1 MGRAQHSIT
10 RREITYDPL
19 PSQKAFHECGARF
32 KGFSGPVGS
41 GKSQALCQEAIR
53 LAYQNPGRT
62 GLLGAPTY
70 AMLRDATQ
78 AALFEILGGNG
89 IPYEHNK
96 SEDIVILRDSKSK
109 ILFRSMEEYERLRG
123 PNLAW
128 FGLDE
133 LTYTPEEAWERLE
146 SRLRDPKAPRL
157 CGFAAWTP
165 KGYDWVYRRFIC
177 GETKVRG
184 HVAILAQPN
193 ENKHLLAQVPDYYE
207 RLKQSYDERF
217 FAQEALGSYLS
228 LDGNRVY
235 GAFDRMVHVQPQAVD
250 PKVPL
255 LWALDFNVDPMS
267 SIVAQYN
274 GVTFRVLDE
283 IVLRHASTPEAV
295 EAFTKRYPTHA
306 QGVTVYGDASGNSL
320 KTSGTSDYQMVRE
333 SFKKQGVAN
342 VDYKVPPK
350 NPSVRDR
357 VTLTNG
363 RLKSASGDIAL
374 LVDPKCKELIQ
385 DFEQV
390 SYKVDSTHVD
400 KDRDR
405 MRTHASDAVGYLLWQ
420 ECTGGLKIGERRE
433 RLL

>member
-1 MGRAQHSIT
+1 M
-10 RREITYDPL
+10 

-53 LAYQNPGRT
+53 LAYQNPGRM

-70 AMLRDATQ
+70 SMLRDATQ
-78 AALFEILGGNG
+78 TALFEILGETE

-96 SEDIVILRDSKSK
+96 SESIVILRDSKSK
-109 ILFRSMEEYERLRG
+109 ILFRSMDDYERLRG
-123 PNLAW
+123 TNLAW

-133 LTYTPEEAWERLE
+133 LTYTAEEAWNRME

-177 GETKVRG
+177 DETKVRG

-207 RLKQSYDERF
+207 RLKDSYDERF
-217 FAQEALGSYLS
+217 FAQEAKGEYLS
-228 LDGNRVY
+228 LDGSRVY
-235 GAFDRMVHVQPQAVD
+235 GAFDRKVHVQALGVD
-250 PKVPL
+250 PNVPL

-274 GVTFRVLDE
+274 GGIFRVLDE
-283 IVLRHASTPEAV
+283 IVIRHATTPEAV
-295 EAFTKRYPTHA
+295 EAFTKRYPAHGM
-306 QGVTVYGDASGNSL
+306 GVTVYGDASGNNS
-320 KTSGTSDYQMVRE
+320 KTSGSTDYQMVRDCFTAKGI
-333 SFKKQGVAN
+333 SRVN
-342 VDYKVPPK
+342 YRVPPS

-357 VTLTNG
+357 ITLTNG
-363 RLKSASGDIAL
+363 RLKSASGNIAM

-390 SYKVDSTHVD
+390 SYKIGSTQVD
-400 KDRDR
+400 KERDR

-420 ECTGGLKIGERRE
+420 ECPIGPKIGCRQE

>member
-1 MGRAQHSIT
+1 
-10 RREITYDPL
+10 
-19 PSQKAFHECGARF
+19 
-32 KGFSGPVGS
+32 
-41 GKSQALCQEAIR
+41 
-53 LAYQNPGRT
+53 
-62 GLLGAPTY
+62 
-70 AMLRDATQ
+70 MLRDATQ

>member
-1 MGRAQHSIT
+1 MGRTQHSIT

-19 PSQKAFHECGARF
+19 PSQKAFHECPARF

-78 AALFEILGGNG
+78 AALFEILGENE

-96 SEDIVILRDSKSK
+96 SESILILKDSKST
-109 ILFRSMEEYERLRG
+109 ILFRSMEDYERLRG

-133 LTYTPEEAWERLE
+133 LTYTPEEAWNRLE
-146 SRLRDPKAPRL
+146 GRLRDPKAPRL

-165 KGYDWVYRRFIC
+165 KGYDWVYRRFI
-177 GETKVRG
+177 GDETKVHG

-193 ENKHLLAQVPDYYE
+193 ENVHLLAQVPDYYE
-207 RLKQSYDERF
+207 RLKDSYDKRF
-217 FAQEALGSYLS
+217 FAQEALGEYLS
-228 LDGNRVY
+228 LDGSRVY
-235 GAFDRMVHVQPQAVD
+235 GAFDRKVHVQPLNVD
-250 PKVPL
+250 PNVPL

-267 SIVAQYN
+267 SIVGQYN
-274 GVTFRVLDE
+274 GGIFRVLDE

-295 EAFTKRYPTHA
+295 KAFTERYPRHA
-306 QGVTVYGDASGNSL
+306 LGVTVYGDASGQNL
-320 KTSGTSDYQMVRE
+320 KTSGVTDYQMIRDAFQE
-333 SFKKQGVAN
+333 KGITN
-342 VDYKVPPK
+342 VNYKVPPS
-350 NPSVRDR
+350 NPGVRDR
-357 VTLTNG
+357 ITLTNG
-363 RLKSASGDIAL
+363 RLKSASGNIAL

-390 SYKVDSTHVD
+390 SYKIDSTQVD

-420 ECTGGLKIGERRE
+420 ECMGGLKIGERQR